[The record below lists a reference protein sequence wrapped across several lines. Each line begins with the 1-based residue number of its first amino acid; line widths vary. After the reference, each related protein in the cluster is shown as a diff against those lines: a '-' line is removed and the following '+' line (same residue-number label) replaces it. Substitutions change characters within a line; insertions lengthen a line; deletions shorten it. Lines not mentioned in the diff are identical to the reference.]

1 MRSSVLMTKDEI
13 VKRVQSLYSQ
23 YQESVET
30 IANSVSKIK
39 KAVAA
44 IGPIVMD
51 TDDFDL
57 DAVKPLLN
65 DLNAQQTTLVN
76 ILKRMTELH
85 AKMGYVVK

>member
-1 MRSSVLMTKDEI
+1 LLTKEEI

-23 YQESVET
+23 YQESVDT
-30 IANSVSKIK
+30 IADSVSKIK
-39 KAVAA
+39 AAVAA
-44 IGPIVMD
+44 IGPIVTD
-51 TDDFDL
+51 ADDFDL